1 MNAYCLCL
9 TCHTDSRHGRTQ
21 SRVAEKYQKKHS
33 CTLFDSFSAHYLCVY
48 SCLWMHTDSNDGYTM
63 TDLIGWEQSTD
74 GKWKQRGFTVLP
86 TRILVKTIAC
96 DDQHRM
102 SSIVARSSILVVK
115 PTPVQVVMHTHTH
128 THTLVHVFV
137 SHTHVLRTCM
147 HIFLHVCYY
156 RRTYLR
162 RSVIRQ
168 TASRSLIFMSKC

>member
-1 MNAYCLCL
+1 
-9 TCHTDSRHGRTQ
+9 
-21 SRVAEKYQKKHS
+21 
-33 CTLFDSFSAHYLCVY
+33 
-48 SCLWMHTDSNDGYTM
+48 MHTDSNDGYTM

-128 THTLVHVFV
+128 THTHTCVYSFRT
-137 SHTHVLRTCM
+137 HTHMSYVRACL
-147 HIFLHVCYY
+147 FLY
-156 RRTYLR
+156 TGATTGAPT
-162 RSVIRQ
+162 SGAQ
-168 TASRSLIFMSKC
+168 

>member
-21 SRVAEKYQKKHS
+21 SRVAEKYQKKNS

-74 GKWKQRGFTVLP
+74 GTWKQRGFTVLP

-115 PTPVQVVMHTHTH
+115 PTPVQVVIHTHTH
-128 THTLVHVFV
+128 THTRACIRFA
-137 SHTHVLRTCM
+137 HTHVFRTCM

-162 RSVIRQ
+162 RSVIRE